1 MTIRGGVGIPWTTP
15 HLLRHISITES
26 VHVIH
31 SNVVEISRVVGCE
44 NLKTS
49 QSYTH
54 RAYERAHEAIAK
66 LPKLVTVRNKVSE
79 DCYKTL

>member
-31 SNVVEISRVVGCE
+31 SNVVEISRVAGRE
-44 NLKTS
+44 NLKTT

-54 RAYERAHEAIAK
+54 TAYERAHEAIAK
-66 LPKLVTVRNKVSE
+66 LPKLVTVRNKV
-79 DCYKTL
+79 